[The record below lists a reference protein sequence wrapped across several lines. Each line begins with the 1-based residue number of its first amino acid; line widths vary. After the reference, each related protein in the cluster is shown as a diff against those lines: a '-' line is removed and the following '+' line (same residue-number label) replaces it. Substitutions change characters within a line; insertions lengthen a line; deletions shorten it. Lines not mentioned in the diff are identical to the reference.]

1 MYAEVKEEVAAGG
14 RAFII
19 YPLIEE
25 SSTERFVDVKAA
37 EEEYAKLRDSMK
49 LGQGVECSLLHG
61 RMAADEKQA
70 AVARFS
76 SGETP
81 VLVSTSVVEV
91 RPPSCCR
98 PQNPPIRTQHT
109 ELRVGRAAFARSKKD
124 VGLVLQWCRSAH
136 GTGCRWAWTC
146 RRPAS

>member
-49 LGQGVECSLLHG
+49 LGQGVECGLLHG

-91 RPPSCCR
+91 LPP
-98 PQNPPIRTQHT
+98 PPALLASA
-109 ELRVGRAAFARSKKD
+109 ELLS
-124 VGLVLQWCRSAH
+124 
-136 GTGCRWAWTC
+136 
-146 RRPAS
+146 P